1 MERPKS
7 VFTPD
12 EPGALPLDQ
21 VLAQVVNDDQE
32 EWEYEYSATE
42 TETFYLTVEL
52 SYPEFKERAAR
63 IPQHS
68 RGGYYRNWA
77 EQDAPRE
84 TPKPPP
90 QEARPAAGDNS
101 DNEEI
106 TAERD
111 YEDDGTPLDPALLA
125 MSNGKGK
132 DKATTP
138 PPADTPKDQE
148 EAQPAQAQEEPLV
161 TEDIQVLDLH
171 TPSPLFSYRGR
182 LFQGHWAEVI
192 GTEVIL
198 AGAPPSDDSAAL
210 PSLRTLPGD
219 ISLLAASSS
228 RIMTSE
234 KMPRPKIP
242 AVDKLAPIKEEWN
255 IRIPRAKDKTGE
267 RAEQVNFLENLMAFK
282 IKKGN
287 KDQVTV
293 YATDGKGKDWDD
305 KKSVSYRPRRKK
317 IGEEHDAEKPK
328 KQVGRR
334 PRGRPSLATRLE
346 GYPVGFGEGA
356 TRHIELSTMTPTRW
370 DDLDREDA
378 DEEGSEDGEDV
389 TMTG

>member
-1 MERPKS
+1 MAMERPKS

-21 VLAQVVNDDQE
+21 VLAQLVNDDQE
-32 EWEYEYSATE
+32 EWEYEYSAAE

-63 IPQHS
+63 IPPHS

-84 TPKPPP
+84 TAKQPP
-90 QEARPAAGDNS
+90 QEAKQAAGDNS
-101 DNEEI
+101 DNEEVFA
-106 TAERD
+106 AERD
-111 YEDDGTPLDPALLA
+111 YEDDGTPLDPVLLA
-125 MSNGKGK
+125 MSKGK

-138 PPADTPKDQE
+138 PPADTPKHQE
-148 EAQPAQAQEEPLV
+148 AEPPQAQEEPLD
-161 TEDIQVLDLH
+161 TEEIQILDLH
-171 TPSPLFSYRGR
+171 TTSPLFSYRGR
-182 LFQGHWAEVI
+182 LFQGNWAEVI

-198 AGAPPSDDSAAL
+198 AGTPSDDSAAL

-234 KMPRPKIP
+234 KIPRPKIP
-242 AVDKLAPIKEEWN
+242 SVDKLAPIKEEWN
-255 IRIPRAKDKTGE
+255 IRIPLGKDKTGE
-267 RAEQVNFLENLMAFK
+267 RAEQINFLENLMAFK
-282 IKKGN
+282 IKKGD

-305 KKSVSYRPRRKK
+305 RKSVYYKPRRKK
-317 IGEEHDAEKPK
+317 IGEEHDAEKQK
-328 KQVGRR
+328 NKVGRR

-356 TRHIELSTMTPTRW
+356 TKHTELSTMTPTRW
-370 DDLDREDA
+370 DDLDREEA
-378 DEEGSEDGEDV
+378 DEEGSEEGEDV
-389 TMTG
+389 TMLG